1 MKLGSSQ
8 GRLRLPTPRHDR
20 RRAAVI
26 AVVCGLVIVLIAASV
41 YSIGYR
47 SREVVTHTVALHSV
61 DEALRA
67 VTVTRSQLGYAAFL
81 ASVDQR
87 YGTDSRTVIAGTL
100 TDARRGIADM
110 GTALD
115 AAETGTPV
123 TGTDVRALADDFTD
137 RAEHTLDLVQR
148 GKPGAARAAAV
159 KLDAAFERLRVELVA
174 RRDRA
179 LEQVLADDDR
189 LGRMG
194 ALASLIV
201 AFVVPAGI
209 VFVYL
214 ALTRRTRAVME
225 TEIALAR
232 ERQAR
237 DRRRHL
243 VEAAV
248 ADLRMAVARSQ
259 RAGTPF
265 PLGRLDDLAA
275 LLETAEGSTRHR
287 FHAVPIAGLLVD
299 VAAATSSDDVSVEVS
314 AGAETAWSDPAALEH
329 LLRNLVTEAVLSRAR
344 RVRLAAATVGTHIV
358 LSVQHDGAPLSGPG
372 LELFGGRTSVWS
384 VDEDD
389 DELPPSTTLIA
400 AVAVAE
406 RLGAALH
413 AVAAPG
419 PTMMVR
425 VPAAAGT
432 APAAPPPGATPV
444 EGVPAPPAVRP

>member
-1 MKLGSSQ
+1 M
-8 GRLRLPTPRHDR
+8 
-20 RRAAVI
+20 
-26 AVVCGLVIVLIAASV
+26 IVLIAASV

-47 SREVVTHTVALHSV
+47 SREVVSHTVALHSV

-87 YGTDSRTVIAGTL
+87 YGTDSGTVIEGTL
-100 TDARRGIADM
+100 RDARRGIADM

-115 AAETGTPV
+115 AAETGTPL
-123 TGTDVRALADDFTD
+123 TGTDIRLLAEDFTGQ
-137 RAEHTLDLVQR
+137 AERTLDLVQR
-148 GKPGAARAAAV
+148 GKSGAARRAAV
-159 KLDAAFERLRVELVA
+159 NLDTSFERLRVALVA

-214 ALTRRTRAVME
+214 ALTRRSRAVME

-232 ERQAR
+232 ERTGR
-237 DRRRHL
+237 DRRRRL

-248 ADLRMAVARSQ
+248 ADLRTAAARSQ
-259 RAGTPF
+259 RTGAPF
-265 PLGRLDDLAA
+265 PLERLDDLGA
-275 LLETAEGSTRHR
+275 LLETAEGGMRHR
-287 FHAVPIAGLLVD
+287 FGPVPVASLLAD
-299 VAAATSSDDVSVEVS
+299 VAATTSSDDLTVEVS
-314 AGAETAWSDPAALEH
+314 AGGESAWTDPAALAH
-329 LLRNLVTEAVLSRAR
+329 LLRNLVGEALASRAR
-344 RVRLAAATVGTHIV
+344 RVRLTAATVGTHV
-358 LSVQHDGAPLSGPG
+358 VVSVQHDGSPLSGAG
-372 LELFGGRTSVWS
+372 LELFGGRASVWDAS
-384 VDEDD
+384 DD
-389 DELPPSTTLIA
+389 DEHEVTAAPSTALVT
-400 AVAVAE
+400 AVAIAE

-419 PTMMVR
+419 PAMMVR

-432 APAAPPPGATPV
+432 APPAPAPGARRV